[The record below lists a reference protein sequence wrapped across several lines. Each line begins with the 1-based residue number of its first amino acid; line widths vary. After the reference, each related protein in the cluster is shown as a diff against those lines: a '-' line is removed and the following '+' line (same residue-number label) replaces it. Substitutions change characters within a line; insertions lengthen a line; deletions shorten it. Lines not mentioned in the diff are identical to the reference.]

1 MRRSYFKRRIS
12 RLDVTKKIEPAM
24 AEPVEVL
31 SAFAPQLALPALR
44 IASRFGSN
52 VTRGPPVVAV
62 RRDRYL

>member
-1 MRRSYFKRRIS
+1 
-12 RLDVTKKIEPAM
+12 M

-62 RRDRYL
+62 LRDRYL